1 MSPYTLIALMCL
13 AEVIGMVS
21 VFTFPALLP
30 QFIGEWRLSNTD
42 AGWINGIFFGGYSL
56 AVPVLASLTDR
67 VDGRRIYLISA
78 ALSALAALGFA
89 LYANGFWSALAFRA
103 LGGLALAG
111 TFIPGL
117 KALVDRLDG
126 TAKARAKARAISFYT
141 ATFSLGMSLSFFISG
156 WMGQRYGW
164 QSAFIIA
171 AAGSFLALLLAMCVL
186 RPLPNIRRKTT
197 TTHLLDFRPV
207 LRNPTTLAYTLA
219 YTAHM
224 WELFGLRSW
233 LVAFLAFSITLQ
245 PEGTNFW
252 PPATVAAVG
261 GLVAMWASV
270 GGAELALR
278 FGRRR
283 IISLIMLAST
293 LMAIGFGFSAE
304 LPYHWVA
311 MLAVCY
317 LFLAQGES
325 AALHTGVILS
335 APPSLQ
341 GTAMATQSLF
351 GFASAALAPLAVGW
365 VLDATGGGTSTTSWG
380 MAFLTLGLVV
390 ILGPLTLRRMAD
402 KLPAG

>member
-1 MSPYTLIALMCL
+1 
-13 AEVIGMVS
+13 MVS

-30 QFIGEWRLSNTD
+30 QFINEWQLTHTE
-42 AGWINGIFFGGYSL
+42 AGWINGVFFGGYSL

-67 VDGRRIYLISA
+67 VDGRRIYLVSA

-89 LYANGFWSALAFRA
+89 GYASGFWSALGFRA

-117 KALVDRLDG
+117 KALVDRLEG
-126 TAKARAKARAISFYT
+126 TARARAISFYT
-141 ATFSLGMSLSFFISG
+141 ATFSLGMSLSFFVSG
-156 WMGQRYGW
+156 WLGQSYGW
-164 QSAFIIA
+164 QTAFTTA
-171 AAGSFLALLLAMCVL
+171 AAGSCLALLLALWIL
-186 RPLPNIRRKTT
+186 RPGSRITRNASPA
-197 TTHLLDFRPV
+197 HLLDFRPV
-207 LRNPTTLAYTLA
+207 LRNPTTFAYTLA

-233 LVAFLAFSITLQ
+233 LVAFLAFCITLQ
-245 PEGTNFW
+245 PEGASYW
-252 PPATVAAVG
+252 PPATVAAIG
-261 GLVAMWASV
+261 GLIAMWASV

-283 IISLIMLAST
+283 IITFIMFSSA
-293 LMAIGFGFSAE
+293 LMAMAFGFTAG

-311 MLAVCY
+311 ILAVFY

-335 APPSLQ
+335 APPALQ
-341 GTAMATQSLF
+341 GSAMAAQSLF
-351 GFASAALAPLAVGW
+351 GFASASLAPLAMGL
-365 VLDATGGGTSTTSWG
+365 VLDATGGGTTITSWG
-380 MAFLTLGLVV
+380 IAFMTLGAGVAMGAL
-390 ILGPLTLRRMAD
+390 LLRRMAD

>member
-1 MSPYTLIALMCL
+1 MSPFPLIALMCL
-13 AEVIGMVS
+13 AQVIGMVS

-30 QFIGEWRLSNTD
+30 QFIGEWQLSNTE

-67 VDGRRIYLISA
+67 VDGRYIYLISA

-89 LYANGFWSALAFRA
+89 LYADGFWSALGFRA

-126 TAKARAKARAISFYT
+126 SAKARAISFYT

-156 WMGQRYGW
+156 WLGKAYGW
-164 QSAFIIA
+164 QAAFTTA
-171 AAGSFLALLLAMCVL
+171 AVGSCGALLMAVWIL
-186 RPLPNIRRKTT
+186 RPLPRISHRATPA
-197 TTHLLDFRPV
+197 HLLDFRPI

-261 GLVAMWASV
+261 GLIAMWASV

-283 IISLIMLAST
+283 IITFVMIASA
-293 LMAIGFGFSAE
+293 LMATGFGFSAG

-311 MLAVCY
+311 VLAVFY

-341 GTAMATQSLF
+341 GSAMAAQSLF
-351 GFASAALAPLAVGW
+351 GFASASLAPLAVGL
-365 VLDATGGGTSTTSWG
+365 VLDATGGGTTITSWG
-380 MAFLTLGLVV
+380 IAFLTLGAGV
-390 ILGPLTLRRMAD
+390 ILGPLLLRRMAE